1 MRHFTT
7 TLFFCFLSTLVA
19 FSQEPVPAPTV
30 PQPVATEVSPDAQP
44 AASPAG
50 VEKTET
56 LTLGDQEFL
65 QVPGDPGQPAGGILS
80 EQDLSLTGEVPAPIE
95 SDRDFVDPNAVIPGQ
110 PTDISSID
118 PRTAAPSNEE
128 QDRKLKIAYREARTK
143 AEKDSAITSLR
154 EQAETATTFEG
165 ERAAY
170 REYYRALF
178 KKMKQLDKSLT
189 KKCDTMEKAYLYRLA
204 QNRIEPTIP
213 LEPPPKPQPLA
224 N

>member
-7 TLFFCFLSTLVA
+7 TLFFCFFSTFAA
-19 FSQEPVPAPTV
+19 FSQEAAPAPA
-30 PQPVATEVSPDAQP
+30 PSP
-44 AASPAG
+44 AALEAKPVEGPAEAQ
-50 VEKTET
+50 VTET
-56 LTLGDQEFL
+56 LSINDQEFL
-65 QVPGDPGQPAGGILS
+65 QVPGDPGQPAEGILT
-80 EQDLSLTGEVPAPIE
+80 EQDLSLTGEIPAPIE
-95 SDRDFVDPNAVIPGQ
+95 SDRDFVDPNADMPGHS
-110 PTDISSID
+110 TDISAID
-118 PRTAAPSNEE
+118 PRSAAPSDEE
-128 QDRKLKIAYREARTK
+128 QDRKLKIAYREVRTK
-143 AEKDSAITSLR
+143 AEKDAAITSLR
-154 EQAETATTFEG
+154 EQAEAAKTFEG

-189 KKCDTMEKAYLYRLA
+189 KKCDLMEKAYLYRLA

>member
-1 MRHFTT
+1 MRHFIITP
-7 TLFFCFLSTLVA
+7 FFCFLSTLVA
-19 FSQEPVPAPTV
+19 FSQEPAPAPTV
-30 PQPVATEVSPDAQP
+30 PQPVATEVSPE
-44 AASPAG
+44 ASPAA
-50 VEKTET
+50 VETTET
-56 LTLGDQEFL
+56 LTISDQEFL
-65 QVPGDPGQPAGGILS
+65 KIPGESGQPAQDVLI
-80 EQDLSLTGEVPAPIE
+80 EQDLTLTGEIPEPSE
-95 SDRDFVDPNAVIPGQ
+95 SDSQYVDPNAVIPCQ
-110 PTDISSID
+110 TTESLASD
-118 PRTAAPSNEE
+118 PRSAAASNEE
-128 QDRKLKIAYREARTK
+128 QDRKLKITYREVRTK
-143 AEKDSAITSLR
+143 AEKDAAITSLR
-154 EQAETATTFEG
+154 EQAESASTFEG